1 MDWQA
6 TLAEW
11 LDTDWIVWFLLPAL
25 AAAALALLA
34 WRADRRR
41 MRRSDPDAVGW
52 LPWRDVAFW
61 STFAAVLLL
70 GGAIRGWL
78 GSA

>member
-6 TLAEW
+6 TFGDW
-11 LDTDWIVWFLLPAL
+11 LDTDWIVWFLVPAIG
-25 AAAALALLA
+25 AIALALLA

-52 LPWRDVAFW
+52 IAWRDVAFW
-61 STFAAVLLL
+61 STGAAVLLL
-70 GGAIRGWL
+70 GAAIRGWL
-78 GSA
+78 AA

>member
-6 TLAEW
+6 LMDEDWFWTL
-11 LDTDWIVWFLLPAL
+11 LLPAVGAVVL
-25 AAAALALLA
+25 ALAA

-41 MRRSDPDAVGW
+41 MQRSDPDAVGM

-70 GGAIRGWL
+70 GAALRQWVRMP
-78 GSA
+78 

>member
-6 TLAEW
+6 LIEE
-11 LDTDWIVWFLLPAL
+11 DWFWYFLVPGLGAV
-25 AAAALALLA
+25 ALALAA

-41 MRRSDPDAVGW
+41 MRRSDPDAVGL

-70 GGAIRGWL
+70 GAALRAWIRMP
-78 GSA
+78 

>member
-6 TLAEW
+6 TLADW
-11 LDTDWIVWFLLPAL
+11 LDRDWIVWFLLPAIGT
-25 AAAALALLA
+25 AALALFA

-52 LPWRDVAFW
+52 VAWRDLAFW

-70 GGAIRGWL
+70 GAAARAWLRG
-78 GSA
+78 